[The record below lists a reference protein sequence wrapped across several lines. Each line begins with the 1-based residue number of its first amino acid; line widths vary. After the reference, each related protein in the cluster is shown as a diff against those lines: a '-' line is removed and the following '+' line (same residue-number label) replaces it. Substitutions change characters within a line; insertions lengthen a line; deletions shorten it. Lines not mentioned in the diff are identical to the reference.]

1 MVSRKLAL
9 SVSIILT
16 LDPLGVLLHTDFISK
31 LVALV
36 ASGYSLTRHWSW
48 LWVPNLPHLQ
58 YHMIS
63 LLFVKAAGYSL
74 HLEVYYALYTAL
86 LCLFTAPMV
95 LSCNNSPLTTGRYVF
110 MYSLWHASITTLSSV
125 DSSFICIFPESW
137 ASWIP
142 TTILSHINSSCH
154 SSYWQYLART
164 YKSVINSSTD
174 SVFPCHR
181 LLNYVRSCIVF
192 QRTVK

>member
-1 MVSRKLAL
+1 MVPRKLAL
-9 SVSIILT
+9 SVCTILK
-16 LDPLGVLLHTDFISK
+16 LDLLGVLLHTDFMSK
-31 LVALV
+31 LAALV
-36 ASGYSLTRHWSW
+36 ASGYSLTGHWSW
-48 LWVPNLPHLQ
+48 LWVPGLPHLQ

-63 LLFVKAAGYSL
+63 LLFEKAAGYSV
-74 HLEVYYALYTAL
+74 HLKVCYALYTAVL
-86 LCLFTAPMV
+86 RLFTASMV
-95 LSCNNSPLTTGRYVF
+95 LSCNSSPLIVGRYVF
-110 MYSLWHASITTLSSV
+110 MYSLWHASITALSSV
-125 DSSFICIFPESW
+125 GSGFICIFPESW
-137 ASWIP
+137 ASLIP
-142 TTILSHINSSCH
+142 TTILSHINSSYH